1 MPIEMIKRQTADEKN
16 VARFHVR
23 NIIAICLILAVL
35 ISSFLILLAMQ
46 YQKSEKLADEIL
58 LHSFKDQVNHLD
70 SLLTKI
76 LAHLNDMQ
84 ILAQADLLETRP
96 KTSLDFPAAY
106 NCLENNPAGYFHMDH
121 PLSPDIKK
129 MMGNLTGQGSF
140 HAQDLNF
147 QREMRMALNLNP
159 LFYSTRESIKTSA
172 WVYYISSK
180 KFINLYPWVP
190 SDEWKF
196 TLESYGKEFYTLGL
210 PEKNP
215 LRKPFWT
222 RLYVDEV
229 GIGLMT
235 TCGIPVYDGEKFLGT
250 IAIDLTVD
258 FLNTIVTSFRSDRGE
273 LFLINAE
280 NQLLA
285 HPKLTTSNSRT
296 IKTLSDAT
304 PTSIQELHK
313 ILSQM
318 SSFSLRQQN
327 GYRLIQADLQNAPWK
342 VIYLE
347 PVPSLVN
354 TLEDHIGLGVI
365 VIMSLLLGLV
375 VIILFITHF
384 FYILPSEKL
393 VNFILDRSR
402 GKLSGLTISFPQMW
416 KTWFASVD
424 KTFEE
429 NERLTQEIRHHS
441 EYLEERVKERTL
453 DLEKLNEQLRLEIIE
468 RKDAETEKEKTEQ
481 KTRKLEMQL
490 RQVQK
495 MEAIGTLAGGIAH
508 DFNNILGA
516 IIGYTELAGMDA
528 ADDPAQQKKLKEVLR
543 AADRAKDLIKQILTF
558 SRRTEPEF
566 KPVQVKAIAQETL
579 ELIRA
584 SLPATIRIDSDLQS
598 DDVIQGDPTQIHQML
613 MNLCT
618 NAGQAMEKKGGV
630 LSIDLN
636 NVEIDTTLAMAYP
649 ELIPGPY
656 LKLIIKDTG
665 EGIPPE
671 TMERIFEPFF
681 TTKAQGEGTGMGL
694 AVVHGIIQSHKGTIS
709 VQSKLGE
716 GSVFSVFLPRIV
728 HPPDTAPVAEMTDL
742 PRGSEHILFVD
753 DEETL
758 IDVGK
763 AILESLGY
771 TVTTT
776 SSSEKALTFFKF
788 NPDAF
793 DLVITDMTMP
803 QMTGDKLTEEL
814 LQIRPNLPIIICTG
828 YNRRISEEKARQIGA
843 KGFLMKPLLLQD
855 MAIMIRT
862 LLDGSS
868 AL

>member
-1 MPIEMIKRQTADEKN
+1 MPVEIFKKQTANETS

-23 NIIAICLILAVL
+23 NILAICLILAVL

-46 YQKSEKLADEIL
+46 YKKSEKLADEIL
-58 LHSFKDQVNHLD
+58 LQSFKDQVNHLD

-84 ILAQADLLETRP
+84 SLAQADLLETRQ
-96 KTSLDFPAAY
+96 KTSLAFPAAY
-106 NCLENNPAGYFHMDH
+106 YCLENSAAGYFHMDH
-121 PLSPDIKK
+121 PLSPETKK

-147 QREMRMALNLNP
+147 QREIRMALNLNP
-159 LFYSTRESIKTSA
+159 LFLSTRESIKTSA
-172 WVYYISSK
+172 WVYYISSR

-196 TLESYGKEFYTLGL
+196 TSESYGKEFYTLGL
-210 PEKNP
+210 LKNNP
-215 LRKPFWT
+215 SKKFFWT
-222 RLYVDEV
+222 QLYMDEA

-250 IAIDLTVD
+250 IAIDLTID
-258 FLNTIVTSFRSDRGE
+258 FLNTIVTDFRSHRGE

-285 HPKLTTSNSRT
+285 HPRLTTSRSHT

-313 ILSQM
+313 ILSQI
-318 SSFSLRQQN
+318 SSYSLRQLN
-327 GYRLIQADLQNAPWK
+327 GYRLIQANLQNAPWK

-347 PVPSLVN
+347 PIPSLVN

-365 VIMSLLLGLV
+365 AIMSLLLVLV
-375 VIILFITHF
+375 VIILFITHL

-393 VNFILDRSR
+393 VNFILGRSR
-402 GKLSGLTISFPQMW
+402 GELSGLTISLPQMW
-416 KTWFASVD
+416 KSWFAAVD
-424 KTFEE
+424 ETFKK
-429 NERLTQEIRHHS
+429 NELLTQEIRHHN
-441 EYLEERVKERTL
+441 EYLEERVKQRTL
-453 DLEKLNEQLRLEIIE
+453 ELEKLNEQLRLEIIE
-468 RKDAETEKEKTEQ
+468 RIDAETEKEKTEQ
-481 KTRKLEMQL
+481 KTQKLEMQL

-528 ADDPAQQKKLKEVLR
+528 ADDPAQQKKLKEVLK
-543 AADRAKDLIKQILTF
+543 AADRAKDLIKQIMTF
-558 SRRTEPEF
+558 SRRTAPEF
-566 KPVQVKAIAQETL
+566 KPVQVKAIIQETL

-584 SLPATIRIDSDLQS
+584 SLPTTIRIDSDLRS
-598 DDVIQGDPTQIHQML
+598 DDVILGDPTQIHQML

-618 NAGQAMEKKGGV
+618 NAGQAMEKNGGV
-630 LSIDLN
+630 LSVELN
-636 NVEIDTTLAMAYP
+636 NIEIDTTLTMAYP
-649 ELIPGPY
+649 ELIPGAY
-656 LKLIIKDTG
+656 LNLIIKDTG
-665 EGIPPE
+665 EGISPE
-671 TMERIFEPFF
+671 AMERIFEPFF

-716 GSVFSVFLPRIV
+716 GAVFSIFLPRIV
-728 HPPDTAPVAEMTDL
+728 QPPDMVDVDEKFAL
-742 PRGSEHILFVD
+742 PMGSEHILFVD
-753 DEETL
+753 DENTL
-758 IDVGK
+758 IDIGK

-776 SSSEKALTFFKF
+776 SSSEKALTLFKF

-814 LQIRPNLPIIICTG
+814 LRIRPDLPIIICTG
-828 YNRRISEEKARQIGA
+828 YSRRMSEEKARQIGA
-843 KGFLMKPLLLQD
+843 KGFLMKPLSFQD

-862 LLDGSS
+862 LLNGSS
-868 AL
+868 A